1 MASSNRKI
9 GPKLI
14 ACWTI
19 STSTCPF
26 EADRCRF
33 TNMQHSR
40 FGWGQIRTWIFS
52 FLTLQTCMEVGP
64 TRVNPIQDTNRGNLR
79 IHFSL
84 CWNKLTQHLTKSNAV
99 LFFLVF
105 GSIRMVLNSE
115 NWGWRERTLI
125 EGCHANRTANMLCVS
140 PSPYRWEPR
149 SKNVRRFYSVKV
161 CVSCGFVMTL
171 PQTWKILIMVDLKLQ
186 RKTNQ
191 TCDPIHKQ
199 LRLKQLG
206 FEVLIWG
213 PFGCCICAWSQIVFS
228 NGIWSHTLQYYIH
241 KILCIAGR
249 KSNFQSS
256 ISSSSQSLRLKIS
269 DSKSANKNENISLRL
284 CFSHIYWGSK
294 RFEQGNFDCC
304 LPEVMIQ
311 QQFYLARI

>member
-1 MASSNRKI
+1 
-9 GPKLI
+9 
-14 ACWTI
+14 
-19 STSTCPF
+19 
-26 EADRCRF
+26 
-33 TNMQHSR
+33 
-40 FGWGQIRTWIFS
+40 
-52 FLTLQTCMEVGP
+52 
-64 TRVNPIQDTNRGNLR
+64 
-79 IHFSL
+79 
-84 CWNKLTQHLTKSNAV
+84 
-99 LFFLVF
+99 
-105 GSIRMVLNSE
+105 MVLNSE

-161 CVSCGFVMTL
+161 CVRCGFVMTL

-206 FEVLIWG
+206 FDLRAVCI
-213 PFGCCICAWSQIVFS
+213 CCICAWSQIVFS
-228 NGIWSHTLQYYIH
+228 SGIWSHTLQYYIH

-256 ISSSSQSLRLKIS
+256 ISSSSQSLRLRICKQKWKHFL
-269 DSKSANKNENISLRL
+269 DALLFPHLLRL
-284 CFSHIYWGSK
+284 QKIWTRKFWQLLAGSDDPTTILFST
-294 RFEQGNFDCC
+294 
-304 LPEVMIQ
+304 
-311 QQFYLARI
+311 YLASSFSNRYPSRRPRNWYVFVIAY